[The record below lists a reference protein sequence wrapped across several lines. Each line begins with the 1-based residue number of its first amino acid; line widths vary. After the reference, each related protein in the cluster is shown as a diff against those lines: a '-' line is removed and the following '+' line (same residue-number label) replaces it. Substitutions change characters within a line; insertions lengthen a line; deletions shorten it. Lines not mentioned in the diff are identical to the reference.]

1 MNLDYDATRR
11 EFVGVTQLSDGDCR
25 EVRIPAAQI
34 LKAAVSHRAD
44 VLGDAFPGKREATL
58 RGLRQLVEEDK
69 YNGFIGETCRN
80 AIALIERG
88 LGLATPVERSGV
100 HNPARSEQSDSL
112 HQASRFC
119 SETVV
124 INSAPH
130 VCELYAGHT
139 GDHRC
144 EMHGVSWVGA

>member
-11 EFVGVTQLSDGDCR
+11 EFVGIIQLSDGDCR

-34 LKAAVSHRAD
+34 LTAAA
-44 VLGDAFPGKREATL
+44 AFPEMTGRVMQAM
-58 RGLRQLVEEDK
+58 
-69 YNGFIGETCRN
+69 
-80 AIALIERG
+80 
-88 LGLATPVERSGV
+88 
-100 HNPARSEQSDSL
+100 PAP
-112 HQASRFC
+112 AAPSRFC

-124 INSAPH
+124 INNAPH